1 MRGGAAPPRAMIGD
15 DIVAISAP
23 NRLATGIAEE
33 ADPEHD
39 VIAISPQRV
48 ARARAIGGEIPK
60 EAIELAVVDR
70 AVSENDRHVAIA
82 TRACLLERDHWRA
95 KVICKPS
102 PRPPPGA

>member
-1 MRGGAAPPRAMIGD
+1 MIGE
-15 DIVAISAP
+15 DIVAVSAP
-23 NRLATGIAEE
+23 NRLAAGVAEK

-39 VIAISPQRV
+39 VVAISAQRV
-48 ARARAIGGEIPK
+48 ARTRAIGGEIAK
-60 EAIELAVVDR
+60 EAIELAIIDR

-82 TRACLLERDHWRA
+82 TRACLLERDHWRT